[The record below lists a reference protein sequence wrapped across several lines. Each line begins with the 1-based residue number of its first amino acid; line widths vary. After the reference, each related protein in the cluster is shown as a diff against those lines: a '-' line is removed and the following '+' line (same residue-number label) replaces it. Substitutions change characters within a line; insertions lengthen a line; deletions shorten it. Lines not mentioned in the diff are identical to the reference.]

1 VTEAALS
8 SAAPFGT
15 DNSHG
20 SFGIEGVPS
29 GPAGYGPGN
38 AGYRMVSEQYFHTMG
53 IPVIAGRE
61 FDDRDNAASGGVI
74 IVNQAVAKAFYD
86 GKDLVGHRIR
96 LESGMDNGSR
106 DWLTVIGVVGDVHH
120 NSMTG
125 PMGPE
130 TYVPLHQRPSR
141 GYTVTLL
148 LHTAARPQALIT
160 PVREAL
166 RQIAPDIVP
175 TFATMAE
182 RIAKS
187 QTDRRFTMVIL
198 SVFAAIAL
206 GLAGVGIYGVVSFTV
221 AQRTREMGIRLAL
234 GASPDQVRA
243 LTQLGAMRTV
253 GIGIGLGVVA
263 ALITTRVMQT
273 MLYQVSSADPIA
285 FGGAT
290 GLLVLVAWIA
300 SRLPAGRVARLDPMI
315 TIRSE

>member
-1 VTEAALS
+1 M
-8 SAAPFGT
+8 
-15 DNSHG
+15 DNSP
-20 SFGIEGVPS
+20 EV
-29 GPAGYGPGN
+29 Y
-38 AGYRMVSEQYFHTMG
+38 
-53 IPVIAGRE
+53 
-61 FDDRDNAASGGVI
+61 
-74 IVNQAVAKAFYD
+74 
-86 GKDLVGHRIR
+86 
-96 LESGMDNGSR
+96 
-106 DWLTVIGVVGDVHH
+106 LTVIGVVGDVHH

-148 LHTAARPQALIT
+148 LHTAVTPGTLIT
-160 PVREAL
+160 PVRNAL
-166 RQIAPDIVP
+166 REMAPDMVP
-175 TFATMAE
+175 TFATMGE
-182 RIAKS
+182 RIARS

-253 GIGIGLGVVA
+253 GIGIALGVVA
-263 ALITTRVMQT
+263 ALVTTRVMAT

-300 SRLPAGRVARLDPMI
+300 SRLPAARVARLNPML
-315 TIRSE
+315 TIRAE